1 MSHFLNTTIVEIP
14 IMLLLNFHLLY
25 ILYIFDFVLVILI
38 VLLKNIIINNHD
50 INVSFVISILL
61 LIPAEIASI
70 LVLLYCLKL
79 KYAKDYALEEYLPT
93 GPHPSKYTGWK

>member
-1 MSHFLNTTIVEIP
+1 M
-14 IMLLLNFHLLY
+14 
-25 ILYIFDFVLVILI
+25 
-38 VLLKNIIINNHD
+38 
-50 INVSFVISILL
+50 SFVISILL